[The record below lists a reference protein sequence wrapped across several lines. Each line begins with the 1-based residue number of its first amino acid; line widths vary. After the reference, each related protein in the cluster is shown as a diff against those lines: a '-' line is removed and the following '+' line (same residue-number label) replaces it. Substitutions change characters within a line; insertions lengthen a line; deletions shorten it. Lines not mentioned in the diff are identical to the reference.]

1 MPEAEAR
8 ETGLRDKFGLRLDG
22 RTLRLVQDGQAVQS
36 AKLRKYSGFA
46 GTAWFGY
53 DADAALP
60 ALAEANI
67 RLLGQADG
75 ATVFAGFYDAA
86 GRMLSAQVLGSAGA
100 ISPKAAPGGCTQV
113 QFFAADAGLRPIAE
127 PLTISGS

>member
-8 ETGLRDKFGLRLDG
+8 ETGLSDKFGLRLDG
-22 RTLRLVQDGQAVQS
+22 RTLRLVQDGQTVQS

-75 ATVFAGFYDAA
+75 ATVFA
-86 GRMLSAQVLGSAGA
+86 QVLGSAGA

-113 QFFAADAGLRPIAE
+113 RFFAADAGLRPIAE

>member
-1 MPEAEAR
+1 MKKFLALLLALTLALSLAVPAYAADTAEDEDFDWAAV
-8 ETGLRDKFGLRLDG
+8 GAALA
-22 RTLRLVQDGQAVQS
+22 QAQ
-36 AKLRKYSGFA
+36 AAPRA
-46 GTAWFGY
+46 
-53 DADAALP
+53 AALP

-75 ATVFAGFYDAA
+75 ATVFAGFYDVA

-113 QFFAADAGLRPIAE
+113 RFFAADAGLRPIAE
-127 PLTISGS
+127 PLTIYGS